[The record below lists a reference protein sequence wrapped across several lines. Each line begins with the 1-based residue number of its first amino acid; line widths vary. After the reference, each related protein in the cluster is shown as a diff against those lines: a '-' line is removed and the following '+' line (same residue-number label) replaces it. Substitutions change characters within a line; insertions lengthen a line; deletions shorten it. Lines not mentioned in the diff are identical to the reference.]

1 MKNIYEIAL
10 KLMDSKDI
18 DHHES
23 DLYLRK
29 NSVSDKLVKE
39 YDYPKQVTLFRDNIE
54 HELWYEIPCTYY
66 TINK

>member
-1 MKNIYEIAL
+1 MMNIYEQAL

-29 NSVSDKLVKE
+29 NAISDKLVKE
-39 YDYPKQVTLFRDNIE
+39 YDYLKQVTTFRDNID
-54 HELWYEIPCTYY
+54 HVMWYEIPCAYY
-66 TINK
+66 TK